1 MNGLIDD
8 ITADGWMAL
17 AICILRGV
25 PPDEG
30 FRLLDNPARR
40 NVKWNEEMF
49 KEIELMRQKGM
60 KWTDI
65 GGMYQVDGTTVCRSY
80 YRFKGKK
87 KREYQRHDEEFYNEI
102 HRLRQQGVKWDDIAE
117 RMGLSASRLCS
128 LYGYWKKRNAE

>member
-1 MNGLIDD
+1 MVKQRRKMNGLIDD

-30 FRLLDNPARR
+30 FRLLYNPARR

-49 KEIELMRQKGM
+49 KEIELMRQNGM
-60 KWTDI
+60 KWADI
-65 GGMYQVDGTTVCRSY
+65 GAMYQVDGTTVCKSY

-87 KREYQRHDEEFYNEI
+87 KKNISGTTKNSTTKSTDCGNR
-102 HRLRQQGVKWDDIAE
+102 V
-117 RMGLSASRLCS
+117 
-128 LYGYWKKRNAE
+128 

>member
-17 AICILRGV
+17 CISILRGL
-25 PPDEG
+25 PPDEA
-30 FRLLDNPARR
+30 FRLLYNPARR

-49 KEIELMRQKGM
+49 EEIELMRQKGM
-60 KWTDI
+60 KWADI
-65 GGMYQVDGTTVCRSY
+65 GAMYQVDGTTVCKSY

-117 RMGLSASRLCS
+117 RMGLSTSRLCS